1 MGRTWKN
8 ESHLEEWV
16 SLGKMR
22 QTSKNESQLEGKK
35 WVTLAKMGHTC
46 KNGSH

>member
-35 WVTLAKMGHTC
+35 MGHTC